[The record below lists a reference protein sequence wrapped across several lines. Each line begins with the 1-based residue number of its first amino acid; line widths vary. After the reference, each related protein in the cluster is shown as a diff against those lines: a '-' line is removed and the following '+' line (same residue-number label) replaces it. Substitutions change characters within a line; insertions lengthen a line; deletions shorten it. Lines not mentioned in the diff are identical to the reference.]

1 MTLDLCTLDLCTIYV
16 RLMYVRFTSCV
27 QRDGIKD
34 TFLMTQ
40 IFTPKLRLNRFSFL
54 SFFLLEKT
62 PKSHLI
68 CWCGN
73 VLEKHSYSGGFWR
86 ITLNSA
92 KNVHFHKRKLGKS

>member
-40 IFTPKLRLNRFSFL
+40 ILTPKLRFKSFQLLIIFPTGKNTEVSSNLLVWKRFGKAQLFWGFL
-54 SFFLLEKT
+54 ENHPKLREKCAFSQ
-62 PKSHLI
+62 KEI
-68 CWCGN
+68 
-73 VLEKHSYSGGFWR
+73 R
-86 ITLNSA
+86 
-92 KNVHFHKRKLGKS
+92 